1 MDHST
6 QRGLDYL
13 DGGDDGDVNGGD
25 GSDGTSAPDR
35 RDPPV
40 EAGGPARRTEP
51 AIDGRVVAGIA
62 VLVLIQQAWLIAG
75 WFRDLV
81 SDDWALLWAAAE
93 SWGRWRPEQPNFWGQ
108 AYGSTL
114 ESIPTQV
121 LHAVGVGYP
130 LALPIV
136 LTTAHLAS
144 WWIPAAAAW
153 RCGNRLLAALA
164 VAMPALLSTE
174 YVVAASVYGTAA
186 GRFIGGVVL
195 ALVIL
200 VPDRVIW
207 VATALALSAVAF
219 LVDASSLL
227 MTAPALAYA
236 AVRCGPQARQFG
248 WRRTSITFLLAL
260 TPVGAWLAFVGW
272 WYGEH
277 PTDAMHPTAP
287 FAPSWDVMVDNL
299 TDPERMFGPYS
310 PELLRLPL
318 VVFVVAAV
326 LGVLVI
332 VRRRPAPIVAWVALV
347 VVTALLLA
355 LPKTYDGLPSVYYQS
370 ARLLLP
376 LPMGMWFVG
385 WSVSPLSVAIRWQ
398 RWAAVGLIVAVGLT
412 ASWRVITWSARGA
425 VLQAQATAPDS
436 MYPQLPVEKLLPLC
450 DQVRDAAV
458 SAGTDIAVFEDR
470 IAAYGCAAV
479 IGPSLTTVYP
489 EYDRRR
495 WVLEALD
502 RPQDVDVVLY
512 VGTPPGQCNAGETC
526 TQVVPGI
533 AAIELAE
540 RTPIELLHDL
550 QLPVRAF

>member
-6 QRGLDYL
+6 RRGLDYL
-13 DGGDDGDVNGGD
+13 DGQ
-25 GSDGTSAPDR
+25 GTSAPDP
-35 RDPPV
+35 RDSPVRADGPGRPP
-40 EAGGPARRTEP
+40 EP

-62 VLVLIQQAWLIAG
+62 VLVLIQQTWLIVS

-114 ESIPTQV
+114 ESIPTQM

-153 RCGNRLLAALA
+153 RRGNRLLAALA

-186 GRFIGGVVL
+186 GRFIGGIVL

-200 VPDRVIW
+200 FPERVIW
-207 VATALALSAVAF
+207 VATAVALSAVAF

-236 AVRCGPQARQFG
+236 AVRCAPQARQYG

-260 TPVGAWLAFVGW
+260 TPIGCWLAFVGW
-272 WYGEH
+272 WYQRH

-287 FAPSWDVMVDNL
+287 FAPQWDILADNIANP
-299 TDPERMFGPYS
+299 DRMFGPYA

-318 VVFVVAAV
+318 AVVVVMVGLAV
-326 LGVLVI
+326 LAL
-332 VRRRPAPIVAWVALV
+332 VRRRPAPIAAVGALV
-347 VVTALLLA
+347 VVTVLLLS
-355 LPKTYDGLPSVYYQS
+355 LGKTYDGLPSVYYLA

-376 LPMGMWFVG
+376 LPMGIWFVAWCVG
-385 WSVSPLSVAIRWQ
+385 RSSTVVRRQ
-398 RWAAVGLIVAVGLT
+398 RWVAVGLVVLVGVT
-412 ASWRVITWSARGA
+412 ASWRVITWSDRGA

-436 MYPQLPVEKLLPLC
+436 MYPQLPVDRLLPLC

-458 SAGTDIAVFEDR
+458 AAGTDIAVFEDR

-533 AAIELAE
+533 AAIELAG
-540 RTPIELLHDL
+540 RSPIELLHDL